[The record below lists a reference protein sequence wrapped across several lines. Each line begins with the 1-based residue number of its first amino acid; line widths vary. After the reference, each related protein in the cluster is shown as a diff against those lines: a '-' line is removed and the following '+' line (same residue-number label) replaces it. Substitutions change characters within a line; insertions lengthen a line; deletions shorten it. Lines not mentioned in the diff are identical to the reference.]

1 MSNKKM
7 NAILKPYLQPAFLIC
22 VGVLAAAGLGMS
34 VTIQTFEIY
43 LQKEPLPIKKSL
55 DKIDEAELAPYEI
68 VEKIKIENE
77 EIVKSLGTE
86 EYIQWIFRDTEPI
99 EDNPLTAGMLFIT
112 YYKKPDRVPHVPEEC
127 YTGGGYQRVKTE
139 NIEFS
144 INRGENAK
152 KIPGRYL
159 VFGSQSTWTGMHT
172 FPVLYL
178 FRVNGVYAGSR
189 EQARLALNKNIFG
202 KHSYFCKIEI
212 VFNQQSENPTRQ
224 QAIQASEKLL
234 NVVLP
239 QLESEHWP
247 DEEFVEDQKDD
258 IK

>member
-1 MSNKKM
+1 MTNKKI

-55 DKIDEAELAPYEI
+55 EKMDESKLGPYEI
-68 VEKIKIENE
+68 VKKIKIENE

-86 EYIQWIFRDTEPI
+86 EYIQWIFRDTDPI
-99 EDNPLTAGMLFIT
+99 EGNPLTSGMLFVT

-144 INRGENAK
+144 LEMPDGIRQ
-152 KIPGRYL
+152 IPGRYL
-159 VFGSQSTWTGMHT
+159 VFGSQSTWSGMHT

-189 EQARLALNKNIFG
+189 EQARLTLNKNVFG
-202 KHSYFCKIEI
+202 KYSYFCKIEI
-212 VFNQQSENPTRQ
+212 VFNQQSENPTKQ
-224 QAIQASEKLL
+224 HAIQASEKLL
-234 NVVLP
+234 GVVLP
-239 QLESEHWP
+239 ELESEHWP
-247 DEEFVEDQKDD
+247 DERFEQEKKLDK
-258 IK
+258 K